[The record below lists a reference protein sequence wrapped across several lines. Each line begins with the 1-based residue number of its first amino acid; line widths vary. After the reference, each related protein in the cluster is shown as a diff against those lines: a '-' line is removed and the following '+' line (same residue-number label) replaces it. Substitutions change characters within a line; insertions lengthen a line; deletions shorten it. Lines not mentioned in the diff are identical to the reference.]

1 MNFSFIFVHIMRPK
15 YSTLILSFAGV
26 LTLTSLLG
34 CKKNLDDDVCVTGL
48 SQYKG
53 KRVYVGCITRSE
65 FIEYLKNPTERDPSN
80 NQLIDKELMIK
91 EVTDCSECN

>member
-1 MNFSFIFVHIMRPK
+1 MRPK
-15 YSTLILSFAGV
+15 YSLLIFSIAGA